1 MPTQENFA
9 PSFIRSK
16 IAPSPS
22 RLMTVKL
29 LTLITSLRPPKSR
42 LAFLQE
48 VRSSATQGPLRF
60 PSTTSLRCDGVSMME
75 ILNILDL
82 RTNRVSAIRLPKPQA
97 RNRWQSAETIDGRK
111 TGEAWCQRVSKSNL
125 TVAEIGVG
133 IAFVPAAGDVVDE
146 SPPSPLPP
154 SASGHKDT
162 LR

>member
-16 IAPSPS
+16 IAASPS

-60 PSTTSLRCDGVSMME
+60 PSTTSLRWDGVSMME

-82 RTNRVSAIRLPKPQA
+82 GTNRVIAMRLPKPQA
-97 RNRWQSAETIDGRK
+97 GNRWQSAETIDGRK